1 MGDRAQT
8 TRPDADRKER
18 AAKKKRD
25 AAAAELELAVPSKGR
40 AKRSTT
46 GAGLSVLDLEQV
58 RSGGRRG
65 KGGCNI

>member
-8 TRPDADRKER
+8 TKPDSERKER

-40 AKRSTT
+40 VGKRG
-46 GAGLSVLDLEQV
+46 GAAGGLSVLDLEQV
-58 RSGGRRG
+58 SARKRLR
-65 KGGCNI
+65 